1 MKINKILQT
10 RNSSSRY
17 DNPVRYIVIH
27 YVGQVSSAK
36 NNCVYFKNNSVL
48 ASAHFFVDSAIWQ
61 STPLSRSAW
70 HCGGELQDYGKSEGG
85 ATLHRVCNNSNSIG
99 IELCCKKDKH
109 GRIVPSDE
117 AIKTAVPLVLW
128 LMRKYNIPKS
138 RVIRHFDV
146 TGKCC
151 PNGYIS
157 KSAWKKL
164 HETLT
169 GSKSEKESPAEK
181 PESKMKY
188 RKINRIYRVLP
199 QSGLNVRKTPGGTII
214 KTLSHN
220 TKIRCTLS
228 NRQGW
233 LYCPSEKGWV
243 CFKDKNGKYLKW
255 VGGK

>member
-117 AIKTAVPLVLW
+117 AIKTAIPLVKW
-128 LMRKYNIPKS
+128 LMKKYNIPAS
-138 RVIRHFDV
+138 RVVRHFDV

-157 KSAWKKL
+157 RSSWRKL
-164 HETLT
+164 HGLLT
-169 GSKSEKESPAEK
+169 GGSGSVVSPAEK
-181 PESKMKY
+181 PKKKAKY
-188 RKINRIYRVLP
+188 RKIDRVYRVLP
-199 QSGLNVRKTPGGTII
+199 TAGLNVRKSPNGTVL
-214 KTLSHN
+214 KALPQN
-220 TKIRCTLS
+220 AEIRCTLS
-228 NRQGW
+228 DRKGW
-233 LYCPSEKGWV
+233 LYCPKYKGWV
-243 CFKDKNGKYLKW
+243 CFSNSAGKYLKW
-255 VGGK
+255 IR